1 MLDFCLIPTIMIVY
15 MGIRNSVTAFRNSEP
30 QRKSIQ
36 FFNEKILIFMEFYL
50 TMILSK
56 SFAIRDL
63 KSEIRMGG
71 RT

>member
-1 MLDFCLIPTIMIVY
+1 
-15 MGIRNSVTAFRNSEP
+15 MGIRNSVISFRNTEP

-36 FFNEKILIFMEFYL
+36 FLNEKILIFMEFYL

-56 SFAIRDL
+56 SFAIRDI

-71 RT
+71 